1 MIIDTDDI
9 KQEIMCDL
17 KDDIEEMIHDVI
29 SDYFTHEIEEE
40 AYEVLQAKFRAIIR
54 EQSTSGIIKEVQR
67 EYSEAAKTLRI
78 MATQG
83 PDALLSDKVD
93 ALARNMDA
101 LYLMINN
108 K

>member
-40 AYEVLQAKFRAIIR
+40 AYEALQAKFRAIIR
-54 EQSTSGIIKEVQR
+54 EQSTSGIIKEIQH
-67 EYSEAAKTLRI
+67 EYNQAIKKLTLAAGQTPI
-78 MATQG
+78 AM
-83 PDALLSDKVD
+83 LSDKVD

-101 LYLMINN
+101 LYLMINS